1 MQFYN
6 NISTEKID
14 IIQKIAFVYWYEQ
27 MEKSGYTMKP
37 NHTELYQ
44 NVKHEVLDY
53 GYDYTNRHSE

>member
-14 IIQKIAFVYWYEQ
+14 IIQKMAFVYWYEQ

-53 GYDYTNRHSE
+53 G